1 MSLLKHIIR
10 IAAPAPELESFERYL
25 FIGPHPD
32 DIEIGAG
39 ASAAKLAAEGKQIR
53 FLVCTDG
60 RFGDGN
66 MPKGTSSDK
75 VAEIREEEAKAS
87 AEYLG
92 IKDIRFLRFSDGGF
106 YDNQKLLEAVAKEV
120 GEFKPDVILAPDPC
134 VTSECHADHIN
145 VGKAARQIACFAPY
159 QGIMSQYGAES
170 ADVKAIA
177 FYMTAKPN
185 HYIRTSG
192 YLKKQLESICKCHPS
207 QFGGKEFDTLKLYL
221 KLRAVD
227 FGLRS
232 FSKNA
237 EGFRVLG
244 QTQMHCLPE
253 AGD

>member
-10 IAAPAPELESFERYL
+10 IAAPVPELESFERYL

-39 ASAAKLAAEGKQIR
+39 ATAAKLAAEGKQVRLLI
-53 FLVCTDG
+53 CTDG

-66 MPKGTSSDK
+66 MPKGTLVDK
-75 VAEIREEEAKAS
+75 VAEIREREATAS

-92 IKDIRFLRFSDGGF
+92 IEDVHFLRFSDGGF
-106 YDNQKLLEAVAKEV
+106 YDNKELLEAVAREV
-120 GEFKPDVILAPDPC
+120 GEFNPDVIFAPDPC
-134 VTSECHADHIN
+134 VTSECHADHLN

-159 QGIMSQYGAES
+159 QGIMNQYGAES

-185 HYIRTSG
+185 CYVRTSD
-192 YLKKQLESICKCHPS
+192 YLKKQLESIRKFHPS

-232 FSKNA
+232 FSKTA